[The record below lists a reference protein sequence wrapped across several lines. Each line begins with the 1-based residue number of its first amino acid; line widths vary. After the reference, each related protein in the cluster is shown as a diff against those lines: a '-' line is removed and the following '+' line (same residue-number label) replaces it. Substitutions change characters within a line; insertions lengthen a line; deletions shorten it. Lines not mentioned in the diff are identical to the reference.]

1 MGVRSRYFAVSAAA
15 VLVAAMVF
23 VGACQ
28 PKAGTD
34 GDSETKGPYKIGAI
48 VSLSGTYAGLGEP
61 EKVVLEMEVE
71 RINAAGGINGHQIE
85 LLIEDDGTDD
95 AKAAA
100 AAAKLIEQEG
110 VIALIGAT
118 GTGGTMAARA
128 EVEKAGV
135 PQVSMAGGSVITSG
149 TPSLVFATP
158 WANKLVIPY
167 ELAYMKD
174 KGIKKIGLISDSGGF
189 GKDGAG
195 AVKAMVADYGIEI
208 VSDQTF
214 NPGDQDM
221 SGQLTKIK
229 EAAPDAILLVSAGK
243 EAAIVAKNRE
253 SLKIDIPLYGTH
265 GNARAEFIDGAGT
278 AGEGFR
284 FAAGK
289 ILLPESYGTD
299 SEGYQV
305 ATAFIEDFKAKT
317 GKDPNTFAGHAY
329 DALYIIVNAME
340 ALPEGFTSAEL
351 RDEIEKTAGFVGIGG
366 AFTFS
371 PTDHNGLTADDLNM
385 YEVKGGKWVLA
396 E

>member
-1 MGVRSRYFAVSAAA
+1 MGVRSRYFAVSATA
-15 VLVAAMVF
+15 VLVAAAML

-28 PKAGTD
+28 PKTEADKGTD
-34 GDSETKGPYKIGAI
+34 TKEPYKIGAI

-71 RINAAGGINGHQIE
+71 RINAAGGINGHPIE

-100 AAAKLIEQEG
+100 AAAKLIEQDG
-110 VIALIGAT
+110 VLALIGAT

-128 EVEKAGV
+128 EVEKGGV

-158 WANKLVIPY
+158 WANKLVVPF
-167 ELAYMKD
+167 ELAYMKE

-195 AVKAMVADYGIEI
+195 AIKAMVADYGIEI

-214 NPGDQDM
+214 NPGDPDM

-229 EAAPDAILLVSAGK
+229 EAKPDAIVLVSAGK
-243 EAAIVAKNRE
+243 EAVIVAKNRE

-265 GNARAEFIDGAGT
+265 GNARAEFTEGAGT

-299 SEGYQV
+299 SEGYKV
-305 ATAFIEDFKAKT
+305 ATAFIEDYKAET

-329 DALYIIVNAME
+329 DALHIIVNAME
-340 ALPEGFTSAEL
+340 ALPEGFTKAEL
-351 RDEIEKTAGFVGIGG
+351 RDQIEKTSGFVGIGG
-366 AFTFS
+366 TFTFS
-371 PTDHNGLTADDLNM
+371 ATDHNGLTADDLNM